1 VTTEITG
8 EAQSAGVSARVHP
21 GGALAALALTGSAL
35 DLGAA
40 RLSATI
46 VAVVAEATERAN
58 RRTHHALRD
67 ALTGLDERDLNAL
80 GLDRDETLTEQVES
94 TTPQTWRTA

>member
-8 EAQSAGVSARVHP
+8 DARDSGVEARVYP
-21 GGALAALALTGSAL
+21 GGALAALTLTAPAL

-40 RLSATI
+40 RLAATI
-46 VAVVAEATERAN
+46 VDVVAEATARAN
-58 RRTHHALRD
+58 RRTRHALRD
-67 ALTGLDERDLNAL
+67 ALTGLDERDLTAL
-80 GLDRDETLTEQVES
+80 GLDKDETLTERVES